1 VRAQSS
7 PKDAAGIGYA
17 VASRLEEFLGEPL
30 FVPMQQLWE
39 QRGGWGGVLTAQDG
53 TVVAFQSPGGG
64 NCRRSRD
71 GGKTWEADIEIAPD
85 AKGARGKRSRGGKE

>member
-7 PKDAAGIGYA
+7 PKDAAGIDYA

-30 FVPMQQLWE
+30 FLPMQQLWE

-71 GGKTWEADIEIAPD
+71 SGTTW
-85 AKGARGKRSRGGKE
+85 